1 MKYKVDIF
9 AVLRFVC
16 LAIFIAMLSSCGGDD
31 HMRTMVVNPDTNQTS
46 SWEEMDDSKCW
57 QGSIVSEIYITV
69 GKIATSMYSKLTD
82 GAMALMMIA
91 FAIWLSFR
99 LIKHVS
105 SFSEDSPAEVW
116 TEVLQK
122 IFICFVCGLL
132 ASSTTNILFVLNTII
147 FPLYN
152 ALLELGSAM
161 ISHINSG
168 TTITILGKTWELPFQ
183 QVQPQHTLL
192 CQAGS
197 ITKVTLENG
206 FPVEPQKMM
215 ECLTCAVSERLNF
228 GMRLG
233 LMAMVEMP
241 LSGILVGLLL
251 IVAFL
256 LVKIAFIFYL
266 VDALFR
272 FAMMVMILP
281 LLIMAFAFK
290 PTRNWLKIGFFTIL
304 NSAGILMMIA
314 IIVVMILLGLHEL
327 IKAIS
332 PLVTIGLVVDGA
344 TQMANSN
351 GEEAGGLDDLGV
363 PFLVLMMMAFLVIGG
378 VKMAKEMADKL
389 VGGGGEANFQK
400 KIASRAAQLAKL
412 AIIAV
417 GGKAITAMGGKGK
430 NLANQIASNSNDDN
444 DDDGESA

>member
-1 MKYKVDIF
+1 
-9 AVLRFVC
+9 
-16 LAIFIAMLSSCGGDD
+16 
-31 HMRTMVVNPDTNQTS
+31 MV
-46 SWEEMDDSKCW
+46 
-57 QGSIVSEIYITV
+57 
-69 GKIATSMYSKLTD
+69 
-82 GAMALMMIA
+82 A
-91 FAIWLSFR
+91 FAIWLTFR

-132 ASSTTNILFVLNTII
+132 ASSTTNVLFVLNTII

-161 ISHINSG
+161 ISHINRG
-168 TTITILGKTWELPFQ
+168 TSISILNTTWELPFQ

-192 CQAGS
+192 CQSGS
-197 ITKVTLENG
+197 LTKVTLENG
-206 FPVEPQKMM
+206 FPVEPQKML

-228 GMRLG
+228 GMKLG
-233 LMAMVEMP
+233 LMAMIEMP

-256 LVKIAFIFYL
+256 IVKIAFVFYL
-266 VDALFR
+266 IDALFR
-272 FAMMVMILP
+272 FALMVMILP

-314 IIVVMILLGLHEL
+314 IIIIMILIGLHEL

-332 PLVTIGLVVDGA
+332 PLVTVGLAVDA
-344 TQMANSN
+344 ANQMIESN
-351 GEEAGGLDDLGV
+351 GEEVGGLDDLGV
-363 PFLVLMMMAFLVIGG
+363 PFLVLMMMAFLVIGA

-400 KIASRAAQLAKL
+400 KIASKAAQLIRL
-412 AIIAV
+412 AIMIY
-417 GGKAITAMGGKGK
+417 GGKALTAMKGKGN
-430 NLANQIASNSNDDN
+430 NLANQIASNTNDDN
-444 DDDGESA
+444 DDGGDSA